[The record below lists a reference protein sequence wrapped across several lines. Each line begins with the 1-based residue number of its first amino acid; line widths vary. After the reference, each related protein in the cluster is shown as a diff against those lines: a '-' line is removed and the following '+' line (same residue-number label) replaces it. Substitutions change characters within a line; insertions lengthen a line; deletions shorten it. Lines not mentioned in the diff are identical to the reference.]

1 MVLWS
6 RFWAHSGLDPRKNPN
21 TDKKYNVKSPTVHY
35 QSLASKDHLRIFWRQ
50 LPLNEKKKLIGTI
63 GNIIKE
69 VVKEDEDCF
78 SYPQLLSF
86 LFEISAKSQE
96 SNAEG
101 SFIDFLYFSPLNRA
115 DTRLDFVVR
124 RMGVL
129 VQREYADKLSKD
141 LLLGEQE
148 ENARKAEKKE
158 KKRKQKKKQQ
168 KKGKE
173 MKEQEKKKKQE
184 EVTKFVGSI
193 LTEILDKVDST
204 VAERR
209 RNNKKKV
216 EVRRQL
222 SASTSSIVENKS
234 TDQYDDWIDVSTKPD
249 RSVRFAGQ
257 KTKAKEAPETTKSS
271 KKMAP
276 DPKSKAKEAPPSI
289 RISKKTAGKPQEIKQ
304 PVPTITAMN
313 NNNTNTAIAVGN
325 SNNNNNVPKEK
336 DNSNIWKDI
345 GKLIKSVA
353 SSGTASHNQSSA
365 SSPKEKDK
373 EGREKDT
380 VNRSRSDPH
389 LDRAVVRSVKF
400 GESTFASA
408 NHSPRQSVE
417 INAAKVKELEADN
430 TVPRASNKSAR
441 LSGNFTRS
449 NAMNIE
455 PSKKPQGGAPKQVQ
469 QEEQKYEVQ
478 YPPLGNTQKLQ
489 QLEEKLIA
497 VQQEEERKQKR
508 EKKSIKRR
516 QTSPSNYNQP
526 KRPPSPPQHH
536 PYHLIDFPS
545 NYNYPFQSSSLN
557 NNATPGLYFRPPIYA
572 QAQSPPYAFKVI
584 TGSPPKTN
592 TNKSS
597 EKSSM
602 SSSPTGGSYIMTMD
616 GSGYYPPQGQG
627 PYYYLPEQY
636 QMHVYQQQTPL
647 WPQPWAPFYP
657 AAVNKLYALSEKD
670 NQQMSTIHDQIIRF
684 QTLVDEMVAA
694 KAIHYQSTVDR
705 VTSLI
710 NGRWPDVKVEVF
722 GSLSTGLS
730 IPSSD
735 LDLVVHGITSEI
747 IDDAH
752 ESLARSPDAA
762 GSTPLSDPLKLVANM
777 LRGQDWV
784 KTDTL
789 QCIETASVPVI
800 KFHTADP
807 GIHVDISFHANV
819 TNHSGAE
826 ARELLKYYCGM
837 YKELKPLVLVLK
849 QFLYLRKLNN
859 SYTGGLSSYCL
870 VLMIVSFLQLYG
882 SRAPAAADGSL
893 KNLGVLLLDFLE
905 LYGLKFEFEKLAI
918 SIAIGGGHIPIE
930 HCQPMVSAPLIIL
943 DPFNPQNNIGF
954 NSFEMWKVRRAF
966 SFAYNSATLQLNS
979 LIQSLNQEDREDTV
993 LVEQPKNFKVT

>member
-1 MVLWS
+1 M
-6 RFWAHSGLDPRKNPN
+6 
-21 TDKKYNVKSPTVHY
+21 
-35 QSLASKDHLRIFWRQ
+35 
-50 LPLNEKKKLIGTI
+50 
-63 GNIIKE
+63 
-69 VVKEDEDCF
+69 
-78 SYPQLLSF
+78 LSF

-173 MKEQEKKKKQE
+173 MREQEKKKKQE

-209 RNNKKKV
+209 RNKKKAD
-216 EVRRQL
+216 VRRQL
-222 SASTSSIVENKS
+222 SSSTSSIVENKS

-249 RSVRFAGQ
+249 RSVRFAGH
-257 KTKAKEAPETTKSS
+257 KTKSKEAPETTKSS

-289 RISKKTAGKPQEIKQ
+289 RISKKTANRPQEVKQ
-304 PVPTITAMN
+304 PVPTITATNSN
-313 NNNTNTAIAVGN
+313 NINTTITV
-325 SNNNNNVPKEK
+325 NNNNNVPKEKEK

-345 GKLIKSVA
+345 GKLIKTVA

-365 SSPKEKDK
+365 SSPKEKDHK

-417 INAAKVKELEADN
+417 ISVSKANQNVVPYEADV
-430 TVPRASNKSAR
+430 TVPRSANKR

-455 PSKKPQGGAPKQVQ
+455 PPKKPQGGAPKQPQ
-469 QEEQKYEVQ
+469 QEEQKYNVQ

-497 VQQEEERKQKR
+497 VQQEVESKQKR

-526 KRPPSPPQHH
+526 KRPPSPPRDH

-602 SSSPTGGSYIMTMD
+602 SSSPTGGSYVMTMD
-616 GSGYYPPQGQG
+616 ASGYYPPQGQG

-657 AAVNKLYALSEKD
+657 AAVNKVYALSEKD
-670 NQQMSTIHDQIIRF
+670 NQQMSTIHDQIVRF
-684 QTLVDEMVAA
+684 QALVDEMVADR
-694 KAIHYQSTVDR
+694 AIHYQSTVDR
-705 VTSLI
+705 VMSLI
-710 NGRWPDVKVEVF
+710 NGRWPDVKVYNLISTYVTFF
-722 GSLSTGLS
+722 GE
-730 IPSSD
+730 
-735 LDLVVHGITSEI
+735 LDTCARRSKC
-747 IDDAH
+747 
-752 ESLARSPDAA
+752 LALCQQASPFP
-762 GSTPLSDPLKLVANM
+762 PL
-777 LRGQDWV
+777 
-784 KTDTL
+784 T
-789 QCIETASVPVI
+789 
-800 KFHTADP
+800 
-807 GIHVDISFHANV
+807 
-819 TNHSGAE
+819 
-826 ARELLKYYCGM
+826 
-837 YKELKPLVLVLK
+837 
-849 QFLYLRKLNN
+849 
-859 SYTGGLSSYCL
+859 
-870 VLMIVSFLQLYG
+870 
-882 SRAPAAADGSL
+882 
-893 KNLGVLLLDFLE
+893 
-905 LYGLKFEFEKLAI
+905 
-918 SIAIGGGHIPIE
+918 
-930 HCQPMVSAPLIIL
+930 
-943 DPFNPQNNIGF
+943 
-954 NSFEMWKVRRAF
+954 
-966 SFAYNSATLQLNS
+966 
-979 LIQSLNQEDREDTV
+979 
-993 LVEQPKNFKVT
+993 